1 MKCENPTSRDSLEP
15 KLNIKYAISI
25 GQGSCL
31 EIGLSNN
38 DAKITETAYL

>member
-25 GQGSCL
+25 GQGCL
-31 EIGLSNN
+31 EIVLSNN